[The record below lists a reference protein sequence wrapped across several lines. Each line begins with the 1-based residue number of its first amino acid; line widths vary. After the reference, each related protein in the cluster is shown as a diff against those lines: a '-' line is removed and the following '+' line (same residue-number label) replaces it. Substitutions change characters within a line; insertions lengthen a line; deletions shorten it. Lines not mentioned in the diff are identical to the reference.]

1 MNFNPLFKGLC
12 VLICEMRYSQKHRCS
27 DAAKERYDKMQY
39 ANVTGWKLITSH
51 SAELHII

>member
-12 VLICEMRYSQKHRCS
+12 VLICEMRYSQKHRRS

-39 ANVTGWKLITSH
+39 ANVTG
-51 SAELHII
+51 